1 MLITAFINFE
11 KTYMSKKFLLT
22 IILFSQITV
31 NSFSNTIKNDTTFVD
46 ITTETNFETNLD
58 SLINLW
64 YLQNAVK
71 TNYSGIRSEIDIQEF
86 PDSVYID
93 RLQDVPSIIDLTYNK
108 IVRNYI
114 HVYTKNRREN
124 VGAMIGLSDYY
135 FPIIEEIFE
144 SYGLPTELKYMAVIE
159 SALNPR
165 AVSRVGAT
173 GMWQF
178 MYGTARM
185 YDLTVNSYVDERR
198 DPVKSAHAAAL
209 FMKDLYSMFKDWTL
223 VIAAYNCGPGNVNKA
238 IRRTGGKR
246 DFWELYYYLPRETRG
261 YVPAYIAATYTF
273 NYYKEHGISPVYP
286 EIPIATDTIIISDN
300 LHLKQVSEVLN
311 IPLKALQDLNPQYK
325 ENIIPAKGSK
335 YPLTIP
341 LGYIGS
347 FINLQDSIMNYKD
360 SIFFN
365 ADNTIKNPQK
375 SYYVPQAPTNRD
387 KLIYTVKSGDNL
399 GFISSW
405 YNVRVS
411 DIKYWNNIRGN
422 MIRVGQ
428 KLNIYVPKGSK
439 AKYASINSM
448 SFEQK
453 QKSIGATTN
462 RPEEI
467 NSEPLDK
474 NYVYYK
480 VKYGDT
486 LWEIAKKY
494 SDVTESDIMKLNN
507 ITSGK
512 SLKAGQY
519 IKIKAKG

>member
-1 MLITAFINFE
+1 MFRR
-11 KTYMSKKFLLT
+11 
-22 IILFSQITV
+22 IILIIIISQITFTSYSK
-31 NSFSNTIKNDTTFVD
+31 SFENDTTLLD
-46 ITTETNFETNLD
+46 IKAQTNFETNLD

-64 YLQNAVK
+64 YLKNAIK
-71 TNYSGIRSEIDIQEF
+71 TDYSISNKDTYIPEF
-86 PDSVYID
+86 SDSVYIS
-93 RLQDVPSIIDLTYNK
+93 RLQDIPSIIDLTYNK

-114 HVYTKNRREN
+114 HVYTKKRHES

-144 SYGLPTELKYMAVIE
+144 GYGIPTELKYMAIIE

-261 YVPAYIAATYTF
+261 YVPAYIAAAYTF
-273 NYYKEHGISPVYP
+273 NYYAEHGISPLYP
-286 EIPIATDTIIISDN
+286 EIPISTDTIMISDN

-325 ENIIPAKGSK
+325 VNIIPAKGSQ

-341 LGYIGS
+341 LNYVGA
-347 FINLQDSIMNYKD
+347 FIDLQDSIMNFKD
-360 SIFFN
+360 SIYFN

-375 SYYVPQAPTNRD
+375 SYYVPQAPSNRD

-399 GFISSW
+399 GYISSW
-405 YNVRVS
+405 YNVRAS
-411 DIKYWNNIRGN
+411 DIRYWNNIRGN

-428 KLNIYVPKGSK
+428 KLNIYVPKGTKS
-439 AKYASINSM
+439 KYASINSM

-453 QKSIGATTN
+453 QQKIGKSAT

-494 SDVTESDIMKLNN
+494 SGVTENDIMKLNN

>member
-1 MLITAFINFE
+1 MFRKVFLSLILLSQLSINQAKSDNSE
-11 KTYMSKKFLLT
+11 KDSLNIPLELYS
-22 IILFSQITV
+22 
-31 NSFSNTIKNDTTFVD
+31 
-46 ITTETNFETNLD
+46 NFETNLD

-64 YLQNAVK
+64 YVKNSVK
-71 TNYSGIRSEIDIQEF
+71 TNYAIQNEDSEKNIPEF
-86 PDSVYID
+86 SDSVYIE
-93 RLQDVPSIIDLTYNK
+93 RLQNIPSIIDLTYNK

-114 HVYTKNRREN
+114 HVYTKKRRDN
-124 VGAMIGLSDYY
+124 VGVMIGLSDYY
-135 FPIIEEIFE
+135 FPKIEEIFE

-185 YDLTVNSYVDERR
+185 YDLTINSYVDERC
-198 DPVKSAHAAAL
+198 DPIKSTHAAAL
-209 FMKDLYSMFKDWTL
+209 FMKDLYAMFNDWTL

-238 IRRTGGKR
+238 IRRSGGKR
-246 DFWELYYYLPRETRG
+246 DFWQIYYHLPRETRG

-273 NYYKEHGISPVYP
+273 NYYSEHKLTPVFP
-286 EIPIATDTIIISDN
+286 EIPIATDTIMISDN
-300 LHLKQVSEVLN
+300 LHLKQVTEVLN
-311 IPLKALQDLNPQYK
+311 IPLKTLRDLNPQYK
-325 ENIIPAKGSK
+325 QNIIPAKGGN
-335 YPLTIP
+335 YPITIP
-341 LGYIGS
+341 LNYIGA
-347 FINLQDSIMNYKD
+347 FIDLQDSIINYKD

-365 ADNTIKNPQK
+365 TDNTIKNPQR

-387 KLIYTVKSGDNL
+387 KFIYTVKSGDNL

-405 YNVRVS
+405 YNVKAS
-411 DIKYWNNIRGN
+411 DIRYWNNIRGN

-428 KLNIYVPKGSK
+428 KLNIYVPKGRSS
-439 AKYASINSM
+439 KYAGINKL
-448 SFEQK
+448 SFEEK
-453 QKSIGATTN
+453 QKKIGKNTN

-467 NSEPLDK
+467 NTQTVDK

-480 VKYGDT
+480 VRYGDT

-494 SDVTESDIMKLNN
+494 ANVTENDIMKLNN
-507 ITSGK
+507 ISSGR

-519 IKIKAKG
+519 IKIKPKG